1 VAVSA
6 RYDAMTAASGRF
18 ASAAVT
24 LADIERAVQRACG
37 LAAGA
42 TGDAGA
48 AGEVV
53 RFCDRAT
60 GAMDD
65 TCTHLLEVAG
75 GLRRALEVMWA
86 AAGGGDDL
94 ADDPVRERPGGPR

>member
-1 VAVSA
+1 MEVSA

-18 ASAAVT
+18 ASAVGT
-24 LADIERAVQRACG
+24 VADIERAVQRACE

-48 AGEVV
+48 TTQVV

-65 TCTHLLEVAG
+65 SCTLLLEVAG
-75 GLRRALEVMWA
+75 GLRRALEAMWT
-86 AAGGGDDL
+86 AAGGGDTL

>member
-1 VAVSA
+1 LKVSA
-6 RYDAMTAASGRF
+6 RYDAMTAAGGRF
-18 ASAAVT
+18 ASAAGT
-24 LADIERAVQRACG
+24 LADIERAVQRACE

-48 AGEVV
+48 TAEVV
-53 RFCDRAT
+53 RFCDRTT

-75 GLRRALEVMWA
+75 GLRRALQVMWS
-86 AAGGGDDL
+86 AGGGDDL
-94 ADDPVRERPGGPR
+94 GDGPVGSHHGGSR